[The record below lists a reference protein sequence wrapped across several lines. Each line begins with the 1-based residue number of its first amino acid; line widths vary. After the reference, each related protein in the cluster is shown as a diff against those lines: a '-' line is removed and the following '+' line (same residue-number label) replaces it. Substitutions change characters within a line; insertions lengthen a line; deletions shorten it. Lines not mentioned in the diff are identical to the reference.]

1 MVRRSTGDQ
10 VRARERWSAAAEV
23 GQGFGGI
30 SFHGGLERSF
40 KRIELRGGGRYT
52 VKKWNP
58 TGGIGF
64 NLSPGVA
71 IDVAAF
77 GTNGTLVISASA
89 GGYASS

>member
-1 MVRRSTGDQ
+1 M
-10 VRARERWSAAAEV
+10 RARERWSAAAEV

-77 GTNGTLVISASA
+77 GTNANVERESQMAIAASIRFNHLKEK
-89 GGYASS
+89 